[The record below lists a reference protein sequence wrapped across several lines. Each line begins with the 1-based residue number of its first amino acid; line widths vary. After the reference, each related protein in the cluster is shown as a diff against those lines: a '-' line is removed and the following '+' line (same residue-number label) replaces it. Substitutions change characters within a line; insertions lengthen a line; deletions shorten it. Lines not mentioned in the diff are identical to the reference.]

1 MWRSIPVFGSC
12 LEILRKMD
20 GTGTFGQ
27 TRGKRIK
34 KRRRRP
40 LGRSGCKS
48 ITKTGGNGRNK
59 AVWGVK

>member
-1 MWRSIPVFGSC
+1 
-12 LEILRKMD
+12 MD

-27 TRGKRIK
+27 TRGKRIE